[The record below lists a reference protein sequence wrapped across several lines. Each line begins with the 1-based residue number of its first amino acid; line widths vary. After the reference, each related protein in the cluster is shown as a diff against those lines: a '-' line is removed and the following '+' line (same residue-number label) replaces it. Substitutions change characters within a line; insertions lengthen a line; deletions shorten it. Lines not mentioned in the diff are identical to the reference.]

1 MVTHFWGVTFA
12 PFRAHFDGGNKT
24 MERNLQNAWWP
35 LRLAFFVGPF
45 VAGLDKFTHLLTN
58 WDQYLSPIAARILGG
73 FSHPFMLVAGVI
85 EMCVGLM
92 IITKWTRIGAYI
104 ASIWLVLIALNLII
118 TGQYFDI
125 ALRDIGLALS
135 AFGLAKLTEV
145 VERADVRGFERSRVA
160 A

>member
-1 MVTHFWGVTFA
+1 MVTHFLGCNLRPIPHSFGW
-12 PFRAHFDGGNKT
+12 RQQT
-24 MERNLQNAWWP
+24 MDRNLQNAWWP

-58 WDQYLSPIAARILGG
+58 WDQYLSPIAAHILGG
-73 FSHPFMLVAGVI
+73 LSHPFMLVAGVI

-92 IITKWTRIGAYI
+92 IVTKWTRIGAYI
-104 ASIWLVLIALNLII
+104 ASIWLVLIALNLIT

-145 VERADVRGFERSRVA
+145 VQRADVRGFVGSRV
-160 A
+160 

>member
-1 MVTHFWGVTFA
+1 MVTHFWGVTSALFS
-12 PFRAHFDGGNKT
+12 AHFSGGNIT

-45 VAGLDKFTHLLTN
+45 VAGLDKFTHLLAN
-58 WDQYLSPIAARILGG
+58 WDQYLSPIAAHILGG
-73 FSHPFMLVAGVI
+73 LSHPFMLVVGVI

-104 ASIWLVLIALNLII
+104 ASIWLVLIALNLIT
-118 TGQYFDI
+118 TGQYFDV
-125 ALRDIGLALS
+125 ALRDIGLSLS

-145 VERADVRGFERSRVA
+145 VQRADVRGFAGSRVA

>member
-1 MVTHFWGVTFA
+1 MVTHFLGVTSALFS
-12 PFRAHFDGGNKT
+12 AHFSGGNIT

-58 WDQYLSPIAARILGG
+58 WDQYLSPIAAKILGG
-73 FSHPFMLVAGVI
+73 FSHPFMLVVGVI

-104 ASIWLVLIALNLII
+104 ASIWLVLIALNLIT
-118 TGQYFDI
+118 TGQYFDV

-145 VERADVRGFERSRVA
+145 MERADVRGFVGSRVA